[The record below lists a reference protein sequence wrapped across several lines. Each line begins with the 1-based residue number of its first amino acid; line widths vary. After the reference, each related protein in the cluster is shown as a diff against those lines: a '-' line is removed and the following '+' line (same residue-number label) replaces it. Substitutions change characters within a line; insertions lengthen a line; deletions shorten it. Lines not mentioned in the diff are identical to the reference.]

1 MDDTADP
8 ASRELGSTH
17 TSVVPADAPTS
28 WEPYEVWLTR
38 IKVPRDSAAMRTQR
52 ARARTSDDPTLL

>member
-8 ASRELGSTH
+8 ASRELGATH
-17 TSVVPADAPTS
+17 TSVAPADAPTS

-38 IKVPRDSAAMRTQR
+38 IKLPRDSAAMRTQR
-52 ARARTSDDPTLL
+52 ARTCASDEPTLP